1 MWIILP
7 VKHLQDSKIR
17 LKDILSDEQRCQFSY
32 LMVVDTLQTLCSSVN
47 VQGVTIISSDQS
59 LSRLAEQYH
68 AEFILTDRDSGYS
81 QDAMDAITALSQK
94 GVDKIAI
101 IPTDLPQLSHCDLEL
116 LDNAH
121 QQGITL
127 CAAEKD
133 GGTNALVFTPPLA
146 IPLLFGLDSCK
157 NHQQA
162 AKNRGVTVNTVHA
175 SGMERDVDRPDDLIW
190 LSKQSSGGKAWT
202 YVKYALENS
211 IEKGSYGFG
220 S

>member
-7 VKHLQDSKIR
+7 VKHCQDSKIR
-17 LKDILSDEQRCQFSY
+17 LKDVLSDEQRSRFSY
-32 LMVVDTLQTLCSSVN
+32 LLVMDTLQTLCSSMH
-47 VQGVTIISSDQS
+47 VQGITIISSDRS

-68 AEFILTDRDSGYS
+68 AEFILTGRDSGYS
-81 QDAMDAITALSQK
+81 KDAMDAITALSQN

-101 IPTDLPQLSHCDLEL
+101 IPTDLPQLSHGDLEL

-146 IPLLFGLDSCK
+146 IPLLFGPDSCK

-162 AKNRGVTVNTVHA
+162 AMDIGITVKIIQA
-175 SGMERDVDRPDDLIW
+175 SGMQCDVDRPDDLLW
-190 LSKQSSGGKAWT
+190 LSKQSTGGKAWA
-202 YVKYALENS
+202 YVKKTLVNS
-211 IEKGSYGFG
+211 IEKA
-220 S
+220 

>member
-17 LKDILSDEQRCQFSY
+17 LKDILSDEQRCRFSY
-32 LMVVDTLQTLCSSVN
+32 LMVVDTLQTLCSSIH
-47 VQGVTIISSDQS
+47 VQGVMMISSDQS

-68 AEFILTDRDSGYS
+68 AEFILTDKDNGHSK
-81 QDAMDAITALSQK
+81 DTMDAITALCQD

-101 IPTDLPQLSHCDLEL
+101 IPADLPQLSHDDIEL

-121 QQGITL
+121 EQGVTL

-162 AKNRGVTVNTVHA
+162 AKVREVTVNTVHA
-175 SGMERDVDRPDDLIW
+175 SGIQRDVDQSDDLRW
-190 LSKQSSGGKAWT
+190 LFERSSGGKAWQYIRT
-202 YVKYALENS
+202 TFKDTVLAPQIHE
-211 IEKGSYGFG
+211 
-220 S
+220 

>member
-17 LKDILSDEQRCQFSY
+17 LKDILSDEQRYRFSY
-32 LMVVDTLQTLCSSVN
+32 LMVTDTLQTLYSSDH
-47 VQGVTIISSDQS
+47 VQGVTMISSDQS

-68 AEFILTDRDSGYS
+68 AKFILTDKDSGYS
-81 QDAMDAITALSQK
+81 KDAKNAIAALTQN

-101 IPTDLPQLSHCDLEL
+101 IPTDLPQLSHHDLEL
-116 LDNAH
+116 LDKAH

-157 NHQQA
+157 KHQQA
-162 AKNRGVTVNTVHA
+162 ANNRGVTVNTVQA
-175 SGMERDVDRPDDLIW
+175 SGIQRDIDRADDLLW
-190 LSKQSSGGKAWT
+190 LSKQASGGEAWK
-202 YVKYALENS
+202 YVKNLLENN
-211 IEKGSYGFG
+211 IMIAATPEY
-220 S
+220 